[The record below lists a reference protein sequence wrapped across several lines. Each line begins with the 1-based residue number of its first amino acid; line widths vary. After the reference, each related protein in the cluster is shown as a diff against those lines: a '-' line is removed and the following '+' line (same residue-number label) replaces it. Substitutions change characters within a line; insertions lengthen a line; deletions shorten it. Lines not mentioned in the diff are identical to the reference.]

1 MGVGHEPDRGR
12 GAGARGRGLEAARY
26 AAAMDCDTHVIHCP
40 KMSHLRDVPDEP
52 PPFLRS
58 WGRIYKAVFI
68 YLVLIIGGFYLFT
81 RAYR

>member
-1 MGVGHEPDRGR
+1 
-12 GAGARGRGLEAARY
+12 
-26 AAAMDCDTHVIHCP
+26 MDCDTHVIHCP